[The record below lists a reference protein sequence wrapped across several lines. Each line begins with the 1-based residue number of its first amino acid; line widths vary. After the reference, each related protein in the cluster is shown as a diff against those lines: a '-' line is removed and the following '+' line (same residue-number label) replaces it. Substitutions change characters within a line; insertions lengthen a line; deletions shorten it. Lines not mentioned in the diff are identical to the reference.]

1 MSTRT
6 VIRRVTRASGGQNSP
21 ELVATR
27 MRSFA
32 SSLSPRTPAT
42 FLAVMTDDGLENYL
56 VTPDTDSMNKAA
68 LSAAH
73 AVTGKLA
80 YADALPDLDAAE
92 SMGHLFFRP
101 GGTRASTTQTG
112 KDPFSMAASLA
123 DMPVG
128 SWVAITMRAPH
139 RGLLRHEDRGWD
151 RWIKGRI
158 VGGTHH

>member
-1 MSTRT
+1 MGLLLRICRGMSRHT

-42 FLAVMTDDGLENYL
+42 FLAVMTTDGLENYL

-73 AVTGKLA
+73 AVTGKLS
-80 YADALPDLDAAE
+80 YAEQLPDLHAAPA
-92 SMGHLFFRP
+92 MRHLFFRP
-101 GGTRASTTQTG
+101 GGTRASTTQTEIG
-112 KDPFSMAASLA
+112 RASCRERGERPG
-123 DMPVG
+123 DEGRG
-128 SWVAITMRAPH
+128 S
-139 RGLLRHEDRGWD
+139 
-151 RWIKGRI
+151 K
-158 VGGTHH
+158 

>member
-1 MSTRT
+1 MSTHT

-32 SSLSPRTPAT
+32 SSLTPRTPAT

-73 AVTGKLA
+73 AVTGKLS
-80 YADALPDLDAAE
+80 YADTLPDLDAAE

-101 GGTRASTTQTG
+101 GGDRKSTRLNS
-112 KDPFSMAASLA
+112 SH
-123 DMPVG
+123 
-128 SWVAITMRAPH
+128 VAISYA
-139 RGLLRHEDRGWD
+139 
-151 RWIKGRI
+151 
-158 VGGTHH
+158 VF